1 MWLLLAVPIRSAA
14 SLLAA
19 PVPLLTLNNDCT
31 ALPCLAPLRLPADS
45 KTGKVVNEFGA
56 TRFDVA
62 VRGARRLSPVQF
74 GCFRAPPRPLAHK
87 VAWCPPLPVLPPSSP
102 LVCCPAASILSSPHP
117 PSSYLLSASLV
128 LSHGEVEEG
137 KEVQEGGGGGGE
149 GGAGGG
155 EEEGKGKEG
164 DYPPSPTIF
173 SSLNTNN
180 NNVYEKYYNHSSI
193 H

>member
-1 MWLLLAVPIRSAA
+1 M
-14 SLLAA
+14 
-19 PVPLLTLNNDCT
+19 
-31 ALPCLAPLRLPADS
+31 
-45 KTGKVVNEFGA
+45 
-56 TRFDVA
+56 
-62 VRGARRLSPVQF
+62 
-74 GCFRAPPRPLAHK
+74 
-87 VAWCPPLPVLPPSSP
+87 
-102 LVCCPAASILSSPHP
+102 
-117 PSSYLLSASLV
+117 
-128 LSHGEVEEG
+128 G

-180 NNVYEKYYNHSSI
+180 NNVYEKYHNHSSI